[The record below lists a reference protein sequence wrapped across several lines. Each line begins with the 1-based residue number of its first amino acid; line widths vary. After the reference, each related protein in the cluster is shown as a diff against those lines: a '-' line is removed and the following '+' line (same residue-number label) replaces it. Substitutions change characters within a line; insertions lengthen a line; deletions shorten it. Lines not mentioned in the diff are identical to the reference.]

1 MMPPV
6 TRSFRERKSFA
17 SRKREVDDIR
27 MKHPN
32 KTPVI
37 VERYKNEKNLPI
49 LDKTKFLVPEELT
62 MGQLISIIRRRL
74 TLRPD
79 QSFFL
84 LVNQKTV
91 ATLTSTMNEIY
102 SGEKDEDGF
111 VYMTYA
117 SQEMFG
123 C

>member
-1 MMPPV
+1 M
-6 TRSFRERKSFA
+6 
-17 SRKREVDDIR
+17 
-27 MKHPN
+27 
-32 KTPVI
+32 
-37 VERYKNEKNLPI
+37 ERYKHEKNLPV

-79 QSFFL
+79 QAFFL

-91 ATLTSTMNEIY
+91 ATLTLTMSEVYQN
-102 SGEKDEDGF
+102 EKDEDGF

-123 C
+123 